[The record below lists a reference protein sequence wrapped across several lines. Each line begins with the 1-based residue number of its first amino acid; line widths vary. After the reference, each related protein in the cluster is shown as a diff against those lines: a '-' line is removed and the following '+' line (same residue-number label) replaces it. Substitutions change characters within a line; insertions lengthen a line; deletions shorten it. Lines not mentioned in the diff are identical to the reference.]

1 MPENRKKE
9 TNKNIKFHSLA
20 PTDNA
25 ENSDIYLSALDWAI
39 KEPNINNIAATGNYG
54 SGKSS
59 ILNTYQKKSKT
70 KERFL
75 NISLATFDQ
84 KDYQKDDNI
93 IEKSILQQLFYK
105 EKINKT
111 PFSRFKKINNLNSRL
126 WLKILGM
133 ILLILS
139 IIWIIN
145 PDIFSNIKNLIADK
159 FSYNFIF
166 FNNWVDSILNFII
179 KSTFTITSIIAIIYI
194 LNILYKFLVS
204 ISCRLTIKKHDIEL
218 EITSKDEQA
227 KESIFNKYI
236 DEIIYFF
243 EVTKYDVVIFEDL
256 DRLKNYSGLFVK
268 LREVNTLLNNSKI
281 IKKDKITFIY
291 AVKDDVFPDDKERTK
306 FFEFIIPIIPII
318 NSNNSKDKLV
328 EIIKDMPYKEELSNS
343 RFLDNITLYIDDMRL
358 LNSIINEFNIYSQ
371 QINVKYDVKKLFSI
385 ILYKNLFPEDFSK
398 LQNNDGILYEIF
410 NNKEENLKKILSDL
424 QNKYNLLQAEIEK
437 LYTEHNVKTIEDF
450 KRIVWTYILQK
461 YPNYSS
467 FYINNKKYDSVV
479 SFLQDSNINTTERLK
494 NISVGV
500 YSYNEQNITNII
512 PNLDEKIGYTKNE
525 LQELINKKNE
535 ELNMLGNKILKI
547 NNKKISEIINEYGI
561 KKYYSLPNNMTILTY
576 LLKNEY
582 IDESYREY
590 INYFYPTTLKIE
602 DKNFVLNVNNQTVT
616 NYNYRLHNI
625 KNIIEYFAEED
636 FFKQEILNFDLLD
649 YMLKNSS
656 KYDLKLKNLFKQL
669 NNNDYGIDFIKEYIV
684 TKKMS
689 QFFIKYFVKYCS
701 EMLDKLNKHLPN
713 IYKEKLL
720 NRILI
725 YADLN
730 DIERY
735 LVSNQTFIDKVNKC
749 KYFCRIFKNDKI
761 EKARKILDI
770 LDIKFVDIDSKEI
783 NSELFD
789 TIYKQNCYIIN
800 QKNIELILNKKFNED
815 VKSIQTQNYTIIS
828 KYKELHQYI
837 NSNINIYIKDV
848 FFKYEN
854 NTMEDMKSINE
865 LLSNEMIDIGTKR
878 KIIEKEQILNDIE
891 LINDINFSDE
901 ASDNEVTL
909 WGLYLEE
916 NKVTPNFSNIIKYY
930 NRYNLDDKLVSF
942 ININSEFLDQDNIIL
957 DINSYDAFI
966 ESVIKNDKINDIS
979 FECIV
984 NAISSNY
991 EFNEF
996 DFYIVN
1002 KERSSKILSNS
1013 KIDIKVNENNYNNL
1027 KNNYSDLLIKF
1038 VESNIKAFYIILDNL
1053 DYDDILISDII
1064 SSSKIE
1070 RTIKID
1076 ILCKCK
1082 DEIQFDNIYQKQ
1094 NIIDFILRGRKYIN
1108 ISYNIFKQLFDNR
1121 LDSTKLI
1128 NLLILQDPILNNE
1141 QISECLSNI
1150 KKPYSDIPKQGKIP
1164 KLEINSLNTK
1174 LKEFLEGRQF
1184 DYLGKITI
1192 TKDKKYYKINKKVN
1206 YFE

>member
-1 MPENRKKE
+1 MFSDKGRE

-39 KEPNINNIAATGNYG
+39 KEPNIKNIALTGNYG

-59 ILNTYQKKSKT
+59 ILNTYQKKSKN

-84 KDYQKDDNI
+84 KDYQKDDNL

-111 PFSRFKKINNLNSRL
+111 PFSRFKKINNLNSKL
-126 WLKILGM
+126 WLKILAM
-133 ILLILS
+133 ILLIFS
-139 IIWIIN
+139 VIWIIN
-145 PDIFSNIKNLIADK
+145 PDIFSNVKNFIVDK

-166 FNNWVDSILNFII
+166 FNNWVDGILNFII
-179 KSTFTITSIIAIIYI
+179 KSTFTAISIIAIIYI
-194 LNILYKFLVS
+194 LNILYKILVS
-204 ISCRLTIKKHDIEL
+204 ISCRLTIKKNDIEL
-218 EITSKDEQA
+218 EITPKDEQV

-256 DRLKNYSGLFVK
+256 DRIKNYSGLFVK
-268 LREVNTLLNNSKI
+268 LREMNTLLNSSKI

-306 FFEFIIPIIPII
+306 FFEFIIPVIPVI
-318 NSNNSKDKLV
+318 NSNNSKDKLLEV
-328 EIIKDMPYKEELSNS
+328 INEMPYKEELSNS

-358 LNSIINEFNIYSQ
+358 LNSVINEFNIYSQ
-371 QINVKYDVKKLFSI
+371 QINVEYDVKKLFSI

-398 LQNNDGILYEIF
+398 LQNNDGILYKIL
-410 NNKEENLKKILSDL
+410 NNKEENLKNILSDL
-424 QNKYNLLQAEIEK
+424 QNKYDLLQSEIEK
-437 LYTEHNVKTIEDF
+437 LSNEHNVKTIEEF

-467 FYINNKKYDSVV
+467 FYINNKQYDSVV
-479 SFLQDSNINTTERLK
+479 SFLQDSNINTTEKLK
-494 NISVGV
+494 NITVGV
-500 YSYNEQNITNII
+500 NSYNKQNITNII
-512 PNLDEKIGYTKNE
+512 SNLEEKIGHTKNE
-525 LQELINKKNE
+525 LEEIINQKNE
-535 ELNMLGNKILKI
+535 ELNMLGNKMVKI
-547 NNKKISEIINEYGI
+547 KNKKISEIINEYGI
-561 KKYYSLPNNMTILTY
+561 KKYYNLPDNMTMLTY

-602 DKNFVLNVNNQTVT
+602 DKNFILNVNNQTVT
-616 NYNYRLHNI
+616 NYNYRLYNI
-625 KNIIEYFAEED
+625 KNMIGYFADED
-636 FFKQEILNFDLLD
+636 FLKQEILNFDLLD
-649 YMLKNSS
+649 YMLKNASI
-656 KYDLKLKNLFKQL
+656 YDLKLKNLFKQL
-669 NNNDYGIDFIKEYIV
+669 NNNDYGIEFIKEYIV
-684 TKKMS
+684 TKKIS

-701 EMLDKLNKHLPN
+701 EMLDKLNQNLSN

-730 DIERY
+730 DIEKY
-735 LVSNQTFIDKVNKC
+735 LGSNQDFIDRVNKC
-749 KYFCRIFKNDKI
+749 KHFCRIFKNDKI
-761 EKARKILDI
+761 KKARKILDI
-770 LDIKFVDIDSKEI
+770 LSIKFADIDSKEI

-789 TIYKQNCYIIN
+789 TIYKQNRYIIN

-815 VKSIQTQNYTIIS
+815 IKFIHTQNYTIIS
-828 KYKELHQYI
+828 KHEEIHQYI
-837 NSNINIYIKDV
+837 NSNMNIYINDV

-865 LLSNEMIDIGTKR
+865 LLNNEMIDIETKR

-891 LINDINFSDE
+891 LIDDKSFSDE
-901 ASDNEVTL
+901 DSDNEETL
-909 WGLYLEE
+909 WGLFIEE
-916 NKVTPNFSNIIKYY
+916 NKIIPNYYNIIKYY
-930 NRYNLDDKLVSF
+930 NKYKLDDKLVSF
-942 ININSEFLDQDNIIL
+942 ININSEFLETDIIL
-957 DINSYDAFI
+957 DINTCDDFI
-966 ESVIKNDKINDIS
+966 VSVVENDKIDDKS

-991 EFNEF
+991 QFDEF
-996 DFYIVN
+996 DFSIVN
-1002 KERSSKILSNS
+1002 KERSSKILSSS
-1013 KIDIKVNENNYNNL
+1013 KIDIKFNENNYNNL

-1038 VESNIKAFYIILDNL
+1038 VESNIKEFYKIMDNL
-1053 DYDDILISDII
+1053 DYDDALISNII
-1064 SSSKIE
+1064 SSDQIE
-1070 RTIKID
+1070 RGIKTD

-1082 DEIQFDNIYQKQ
+1082 DEIQFNNISQKQ

-1108 ISYNIFKQLFDNR
+1108 MSYNILKQFFDNT
-1121 LDSTKLI
+1121 LDITKLI
-1128 NLLILQDPILNNE
+1128 NLLMFQSPILNNE

-1174 LKEFLEGRQF
+1174 LKKFLEERQF
-1184 DYLGKITI
+1184 DYIGRITR
-1192 TKDKKYYKINKKVN
+1192 TKDNKYYKINKKSKL
-1206 YFE
+1206 F

>member
-1 MPENRKKE
+1 MFSDKSRE

-39 KEPNINNIAATGNYG
+39 KEPNIKNIALTGNYG

-59 ILNTYQKKSKT
+59 ILNTYQKKSKN

-84 KDYQKDDNI
+84 KDYQKDDNL

-111 PFSRFKKINNLNSRL
+111 PFSRFKKINNLNSKL
-126 WLKILGM
+126 WLKILAM
-133 ILLILS
+133 ILLIFS

-145 PDIFSNIKNLIADK
+145 PNVFSNVKNFIADK

-166 FNNWVDSILNFII
+166 FNNWVDGILNFII
-179 KSTFTITSIIAIIYI
+179 KSTFTIISVIMIIYI
-194 LNILYKFLVS
+194 LNILYKILVS
-204 ISCRLTIKKHDIEL
+204 ISCKLTIRKYDMEL
-218 EITSKDEQA
+218 EITSKDEQV

-268 LREVNTLLNNSKI
+268 LREMNTLLNNSKI
-281 IKKDKITFIY
+281 IRKDKITFIY

-306 FFEFIIPIIPII
+306 FFEFIIPVIPVI

-371 QINVKYDVKKLFSI
+371 QINVRYDVKKLFAI

-398 LQNNDGILYEIF
+398 LQNNDGILYKII
-410 NNKEENLKKILSDL
+410 NNKEENLKNILSDL
-424 QNKYNLLQAEIEK
+424 QNKYNLSQIEIEK
-437 LYTEHNVKTIEDF
+437 LNNEYNVKIIDDF
-450 KRIVWTYILQK
+450 KRIVWTYITQR
-461 YPNYSS
+461 YSGYSNY
-467 FYINNKKYDSVV
+467 YINNARHSSID
-479 SFLQDSNINTTERLK
+479 SFLEDTSINTMEKLK
-494 NISVGV
+494 NISVRVNG
-500 YSYNEQNITNII
+500 YSEQTITDIMPNIE
-512 PNLDEKIGYTKNE
+512 EKIGYTKNE
-525 LQELINKKNE
+525 LEETINQKDE

-547 NNKKISEIINEYGI
+547 KNKKISEIINEYGI
-561 KKYYSLPNNMTILTY
+561 KKYCSLPDNMAILTY
-576 LLKNEY
+576 LLKNGY

-602 DKNFVLNVNNQTVT
+602 DKNFVLNVNNQTLT

-625 KNIIEYFAEED
+625 KNIIGYFTDED
-636 FFKQEILNFDLLD
+636 FLKQEILNFDLLD
-649 YMLKNSS
+649 YMLQNAS
-656 KYDLKLKNLFKQL
+656 KYDLKLNNLFKQL
-669 NNNDYGIDFIKEYIV
+669 NNNYGIDFTKEYIV
-684 TKKMS
+684 TRKIS
-689 QFFIKYFVKYCS
+689 HSFIKYFVKYCS
-701 EMLDKLNKHLPN
+701 EMLDKLNQHLPN
-713 IYKEKLL
+713 IFKEKLL

-730 DIERY
+730 DIEKY
-735 LVSNQTFIDKVNKC
+735 LGSNQNFIDRVNKC
-749 KYFCRIFKNDKI
+749 KYFCRIFKNNKI

-770 LDIKFVDIDSKEI
+770 LSIKFADIDSKEI

-815 VKSIQTQNYTIIS
+815 VKFIQTQNYTMLS
-828 KYKELHQYI
+828 KHEEIYQYI
-837 NSNINIYIKDV
+837 NSNMNIYINNV

-854 NTMEDMKSINE
+854 NMMEDMKSINK
-865 LLSNEMIDIGTKR
+865 LLSNGMIDIETKR

-891 LINDINFSDE
+891 LIDDKSFSDE
-901 ASDNEVTL
+901 DSDNEVTL

-916 NKVTPNFSNIIKYY
+916 NKIIPNFSNIIKYY
-930 NRYNLDDKLVSF
+930 NKYKLDDKLVSF
-942 ININSEFLDQDNIIL
+942 ININSEFLETDIIL
-957 DINSYDAFI
+957 DINTCDDFI
-966 ESVIKNDKINDIS
+966 VNVVENDKINDKS
-979 FECIV
+979 FEYIV

-996 DFYIVN
+996 DFSIVN
-1002 KERSSKILSNS
+1002 KERSLKILSSS
-1013 KIDIKVNENNYNNL
+1013 KIDIKFNENSYNNLNNNYN
-1027 KNNYSDLLIKF
+1027 DLLIKF
-1038 VESNIKAFYIILDNL
+1038 VESNIKEFYKIMDNL
-1053 DYDDILISDII
+1053 DYDDALITNII
-1064 SSSKIE
+1064 SSDQIE
-1070 RTIKID
+1070 RGIKTD

-1082 DEIQFDNIYQKQ
+1082 DEIQFNNISQKQ

-1108 ISYNIFKQLFDNR
+1108 ISYNILKQLFDNT
-1121 LDSTKLI
+1121 LDITKLI
-1128 NLLILQDPILNNE
+1128 NLLMFQSPILNNE
-1141 QISECLSNI
+1141 QISECLLEL
-1150 KKPYSDIPKQGKIP
+1150 KEPYSNIPKQEKIP
-1164 KLEINSLNTK
+1164 KLEINSQNIIF
-1174 LKEFLEGRQF
+1174 KEFLEKRQF
-1184 DYLGKITI
+1184 DYLGKITK
-1192 TKDKKYYKINKKVN
+1192 TKDNRYYKINKKVKLL
-1206 YFE
+1206 

>member
-39 KEPNINNIAATGNYG
+39 KEPNIRNIAVTGNYG

-59 ILNTYQKKSKT
+59 ILNTYQKKSKN

-84 KDYQKDDNI
+84 KDYQKDDNL

-105 EKINKT
+105 EKTNKT
-111 PFSRFKKINNLNSRL
+111 PFSRFKKINNLNNKL
-126 WLKILGM
+126 WLKILAM
-133 ILLILS
+133 ILLIFS

-145 PDIFSNIKNLIADK
+145 PNIFSNIKNLIVDK

-179 KSTFTITSIIAIIYI
+179 KSTFTIFSVIVIIYI
-194 LNILYKFLVS
+194 LNILYKILVG
-204 ISCRLTIKKHDIEL
+204 ISCKLTIRKHDMEL
-218 EITSKDEQA
+218 EITSKDEQV

-268 LREVNTLLNNSKI
+268 LREMNTLLNNSKI
-281 IKKDKITFIY
+281 IKKDKITFVY

-306 FFEFIIPIIPII
+306 FFEFIIPVIPVI

-358 LNSIINEFNIYSQ
+358 LNSVINEFNIYSQ

-398 LQNNDGILYEIF
+398 LQNNDGILYEIL
-410 NNKEENLKKILSDL
+410 NNKEENLQNILSDL
-424 QNKYNLLQAEIEK
+424 QNECDLLQEEIEK
-437 LYTEHNVKTIEDF
+437 LNNEHNIKTIEDF
-450 KRIVWTYILQK
+450 KRIVWTHILQRHSG
-461 YPNYSS
+461 YSS
-467 FYINNKKYDSVV
+467 FYINNKPYNSVGE
-479 SFLQDSNINTTERLK
+479 FLRDTTINTAEKLK
-494 NISVGV
+494 NISVRVNG
-500 YSYNEQNITNII
+500 YSEQNITNII
-512 PNLDEKIGYTKNE
+512 PNIEEKIGHTKNE
-525 LQELINKKNE
+525 LEEIINQKNE
-535 ELNMLGNKILKI
+535 ELNMLSNKMLKI
-547 NNKKISEIINEYGI
+547 KNKKISEIINEYGI
-561 KKYYSLPNNMTILTY
+561 KNYYALPDNMTILTY
-576 LLKNEY
+576 LLKNGY

-616 NYNYRLHNI
+616 NYDYRLHNVE
-625 KNIIEYFAEED
+625 NIIEYFADED
-636 FFKQEILNFDLLD
+636 FSKHEILNFDLLD
-649 YMLKNSS
+649 YMLKNAS
-656 KYDLKLKNLFKQL
+656 KYDLKLKNLFMQL
-669 NNNDYGIDFIKEYIV
+669 KDNDYGIDFIKEYIV
-684 TKKMS
+684 TKKIS
-689 QFFIKYFVKYCS
+689 QSFIKYFVKYCS
-701 EMLDKLNKHLPN
+701 EMLDKLDQHLSN

-730 DIERY
+730 DIEKY
-735 LVSNQTFIDKVNKC
+735 LGSNQNFIDGVNKS
-749 KYFCRIFKNDKI
+749 KYFCGIFKNDKI
-761 EKARKILDI
+761 DKARKILDI
-770 LDIKFVDIDSKEI
+770 LSIKFVNIDSKEI
-783 NSELFD
+783 NSRLFD
-789 TIYKQNCYIIN
+789 AIYKQNCYIIN
-800 QKNIELILNKKFNED
+800 KKNIELILNKKLNEKVD
-815 VKSIQTQNYTIIS
+815 TIQTQNYTIIS

-837 NSNINIYIKDV
+837 NSNINIYINDI
-848 FFKYEN
+848 FFQYEN
-854 NTMEDMKSINE
+854 NTMEDLKSINE
-865 LLSNEMIDIGTKR
+865 LLSNEMIDIETKR
-878 KIIEKEQILNDIE
+878 KIIEKEQTLNDIE
-891 LINDINFSDE
+891 LINDKKFSYED
-901 ASDNEVTL
+901 SDDEVTL

-916 NKVTPNFSNIIKYY
+916 NKVIPNFSNIIKYY
-930 NRYNLDDKLVSF
+930 NKYNLDDKLVSF
-942 ININSEFLDQDNIIL
+942 ININSEFLESNIIL

-966 ESVIKNDKINDIS
+966 ENVIENDKINEKS
-979 FECIV
+979 FECIL

-991 EFNEF
+991 QFNEF
-996 DFYIVN
+996 DFSIVN
-1002 KERSSKILSNS
+1002 KERSSKILSSS

-1027 KNNYSDLLIKF
+1027 KNNYNDLLIKF
-1038 VESNIKAFYIILDNL
+1038 VENNIKEFYIIMDNL
-1053 DYDDILISDII
+1053 DYDDALISDII

-1082 DEIQFDNIYQKQ
+1082 EEIQFNNISQKQ
-1094 NIIDFILRGRKYIN
+1094 NIIDFILRGRKCIN
-1108 ISYNIFKQLFDNR
+1108 INYNIFKQLFDNT

-1128 NLLILQDPILNNE
+1128 NLLMSQSSILNNE
-1141 QISECLSNI
+1141 QISECLLNLRR
-1150 KKPYSDIPKQGKIP
+1150 PYSDIPKQGKIP

-1174 LKEFLEGRQF
+1174 LKEFLEERQF
-1184 DYLGKITI
+1184 DYIGRITR
-1192 TKDKKYYKINKKVN
+1192 TKDNKYYKINKKIN
-1206 YFE
+1206 YSE

>member
-1 MPENRKKE
+1 MFADKIKE

-39 KEPNINNIAATGNYG
+39 KEPNINNIAITGNYG

-59 ILNTYQKKSKT
+59 ILNTYQKKSKS
-70 KERFL
+70 KEEFL

-84 KDYQKDDNI
+84 KDYKKDDNI

-111 PFSRFKKINNLNSRL
+111 PFSRFKKINNLNRNL
-126 WLKILGM
+126 WLKILLM

-145 PDIFSNIKNLIADK
+145 PDICINTKNFIADK

-166 FNNWVDSILNFII
+166 FNNKLDNILNFII
-179 KSTFTITSIIAIIYI
+179 KLIVTIFNIIAIIYI
-194 LNILYKFLVS
+194 LNILYKILVN
-204 ISCRLTIKKHDIEL
+204 ISCRLTIKKNDIEL
-218 EITSKDEQA
+218 EITPKDKQT

-243 EVTKYDVVIFEDL
+243 EVTKYDIVIFEDL

-268 LREVNTLLNNSKI
+268 LREMNTLLNNSKI
-281 IKKDKITFIY
+281 IKKDKVTFVY
-291 AVKDDVFPDDKERTK
+291 AVKDDVFTEDKNRTK
-306 FFEFIIPIIPII
+306 FFEFIIPVIPVI

-343 RFLDNITLYIDDMRL
+343 RFLDNISLYIDNMRL

-371 QINVKYDVKKLFSI
+371 QINVKYDVKKLFAI
-385 ILYKNLFPEDFSK
+385 ILYKNLFPKDFSK
-398 LQNNDGILYEIF
+398 LQNDDGILYKIL
-410 NNKEENLKKILSDL
+410 NNREENLKDILSDL
-424 QNKYNLLQAEIEK
+424 QNKYNILQEEIEK
-437 LYTEHNVKTIEDF
+437 LNIEHNVKNIEDF
-450 KRIVWTYILQK
+450 KRIVWTYILQE

-479 SFLQDSNINTTERLK
+479 SFLQDSNINTAERLK
-494 NISVGV
+494 NISVRVNG
-500 YSYNEQNITNII
+500 YSEQNITDII
-512 PNLDEKIGYTKNE
+512 PNIEEKIGYTKNE
-525 LQELINKKNE
+525 LKEIINQKNE
-535 ELNMLGNKILKI
+535 ELNRLGNKILKI
-547 NNKKISEIINEYGI
+547 KNKKISEIINEYGI
-561 KKYYSLPNNMTILTY
+561 KKYYSLPDDMAILAY
-576 LLKNEY
+576 LLKNNY

-602 DKNFVLNVNNQTVT
+602 DKNFVLNVNNQTLT
-616 NYNYRLHNI
+616 DYNYRLYNI
-625 KNIIEYFAEED
+625 KNIIEYFADED
-636 FFKQEILNFDLLD
+636 FLKQEILNFDLLE
-649 YMLKNSS
+649 YMLKNAS

-684 TKKMS
+684 AKKMS
-689 QFFIKYFVKYCS
+689 QFFIQYFVKYCS
-701 EMLDKLNKHLPN
+701 EILDKLNQHLPN

-725 YADLN
+725 YAYLN
-730 DIERY
+730 DIEGY
-735 LVSNQTFIDKVNKC
+735 LVSNQKFIDKVNKS

-770 LDIKFVDIDSKEI
+770 LSIKFVDIDSKEI

-828 KYKELHQYI
+828 KYEELHQYI
-837 NSNINIYIKDV
+837 NSNINIYINDV

-865 LLSNEMIDIGTKR
+865 LLSNEMIDIETKR

-891 LINDINFSDE
+891 LINDKSFSDE
-901 ASDNEVTL
+901 DSDNEVTL

-916 NKVTPNFSNIIKYY
+916 NKITPNFSNIIKYY
-930 NRYNLDDKLVSF
+930 NKYNLDDKLVSF
-942 ININSEFLDQDNIIL
+942 ININSEFLDPNIIL

-966 ESVIKNDKINDIS
+966 ESVIKNDKINDKS

-984 NAISSNY
+984 NGISSNY
-991 EFNEF
+991 EFDKF
-996 DFYIVN
+996 DFSIIN

-1013 KIDIKVNENNYNNL
+1013 KIDIKLNENNYNNL
-1027 KNNYSDLLIKF
+1027 RNNYSDLLIKF
-1038 VESNIKAFYIILDNL
+1038 IEGDIKEFCKIMDDL
-1053 DYDDILISDII
+1053 DYDNVLISDII
-1064 SSSKIE
+1064 VSRKIE
-1070 RTIKID
+1070 RTVKID
-1076 ILCKCK
+1076 ILCECK
-1082 DEIQFDNIYQKQ
+1082 DAIQFNNISQKQ
-1094 NIIDFILRGRKYIN
+1094 NIIDFILRGRKCIN
-1108 ISYNIFKQLFDNR
+1108 INYNIFKQLFDNT

-1128 NLLILQDPILNNE
+1128 DLLMFQDAILNNE

-1184 DYLGKITI
+1184 DYLGKVTK
-1192 TKDKKYYKINKKVN
+1192 TKDNRYYKINKKVKLL
-1206 YFE
+1206 